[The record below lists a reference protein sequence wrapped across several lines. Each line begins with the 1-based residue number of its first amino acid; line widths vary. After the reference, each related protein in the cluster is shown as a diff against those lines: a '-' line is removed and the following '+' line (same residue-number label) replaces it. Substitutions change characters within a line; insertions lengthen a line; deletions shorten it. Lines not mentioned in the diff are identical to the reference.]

1 MFRSNRKISS
11 SRDFLRRS
19 APSYLRSTLALFP
32 RANFAFRS
40 HAGGTLPRL
49 TVRGIVNSWKHQDK
63 AVIERKHSSFELS
76 ILALICIL
84 VLCGIWVAG
93 LWPFHSPTNQIAWLA
108 DTNGL
113 LFGRHG
119 TAFTSGPLATS
130 NLQDE
135 TSSSIEI
142 WLQPGVVDDSST
154 ILAFFTPQDPRQ
166 RFALRQSDTDLAL
179 SIGSQNEHIRARV
192 PRVVYVDDIFRERKL
207 QFIAITSGAEGTKL
221 YVDGSVVKVIPQF
234 RLSASDF
241 TGQLVLGTSPV
252 VNDSWPGQLRGLA
265 FYENELSATQVSRH
279 YETWTR
285 QGRPDLSQNEQVL
298 ALYLFDERQG
308 HVIHNGAGSG
318 ADIQIP
324 ERYKILREKFLE
336 PPWKEF
342 NRRWSYWKNVG
353 INIGGFIPLGFF
365 FCAYLA
371 LAGKI
376 SRPALV
382 TVILGAAVSVTIEV
396 LQAYLPTRDSG
407 MTDIITNTLGTGLGV
422 ILYRWKA
429 ALLMKIIRRLRSVTA

>member
-1 MFRSNRKISS
+1 
-11 SRDFLRRS
+11 
-19 APSYLRSTLALFP
+19 
-32 RANFAFRS
+32 
-40 HAGGTLPRL
+40 
-49 TVRGIVNSWKHQDK
+49 
-63 AVIERKHSSFELS
+63 VIEPKHSSFELK
-76 ILALICIL
+76 ILAPICIL

-119 TAFTSGPLATS
+119 TAFTPGPLATS
-130 NLQDE
+130 SFQDG
-135 TSSSIEI
+135 TSHSIEI

-154 ILAFFTPQDPRQ
+154 ILAFFTPQDLRQ
-166 RFALRQSDTDLAL
+166 RFSLRQSDTDLAL
-179 SIGSQNEHIRARV
+179 IVGSQNEHMQARV
-192 PRVVYVDDIFRERKL
+192 PRVVYVDDVFRERKL
-207 QFIAITSGAEGTKL
+207 KFIAITSGTAGTKL
-221 YVDGSVVKVIPQF
+221 YVDGSFVRAIPQF

-241 TGQLVLGTSPV
+241 TGRLVLGTSPV

-265 FYENELSATQVSRH
+265 FYENELSATQISRH

-285 QGRPDLSQNEQVL
+285 QGRPDLSQNDHVL
-298 ALYLFDERQG
+298 ALYLFGERQG
-308 HVIHNGAGSG
+308 RVVHNGAGSG
-318 ADIQIP
+318 ADLQIP
-324 ERYKILREKFLE
+324 YRYQILREKFLE

-353 INIGGFIPLGFF
+353 INIAGFIPLGFF
-365 FCAYLA
+365 FCAYLT

-382 TVILGAAVSVTIEV
+382 TVILGAAVSVSIEV

-429 ALLMKIIRRLRSVTA
+429 TLFMNIVQRLRLVAA

>member
-1 MFRSNRKISS
+1 MIE
-11 SRDFLRRS
+11 
-19 APSYLRSTLALFP
+19 P
-32 RANFAFRS
+32 
-40 HAGGTLPRL
+40 
-49 TVRGIVNSWKHQDK
+49 KH
-63 AVIERKHSSFELS
+63 RSFELR

-119 TAFTSGPLATS
+119 TAFTSGPLGTS
-130 NLQDE
+130 NLGDG
-135 TSSSIEI
+135 TSVSIET

-154 ILAFFTPQDPRQ
+154 ILAFFTPEDPRL
-166 RFALRQSDTDLAL
+166 RFSLRQSDTDLAL
-179 SIGSQNEHIRARV
+179 NLRSQNEHIRAIV
-192 PRVVYVDDIFRERKL
+192 PRVVYIDDIFRERKMR
-207 QFIAITSGAEGTKL
+207 FIAITSGTEGTKL
-221 YVDGSVVKVIPQF
+221 YVDGSFVRAIPQF

-241 TGQLVLGTSPV
+241 TGRLVLGTSPV
-252 VNDSWPGQLRGLA
+252 VNDSWSGRLRGLA
-265 FYENELSATQVSRH
+265 FYEDELSAIEVSRH

-285 QGRPDLSQNEQVL
+285 QGRPDLHQNEHVL

-308 HVIHNGAGSG
+308 RIVHNNAGSG

-324 ERYKILREKFLE
+324 ERYQILHEKFLE

-365 FCAYLA
+365 FCAYLT

-407 MTDIITNTLGTGLGV
+407 MTDIITNTLGTSVGV
-422 ILYRWKA
+422 VLYRWKV
-429 ALLMKIIRRLRSVTA
+429 ALLMKIICRLRAIAA